1 MAYYF
6 TNAKPRSYDDRG
18 LFCTYHVQKR
28 GDWTRVKSHTACF
41 EVGHHRSGCPLR
53 VAYQE
58 VRLHSS
64 AIYRVSTENLET
76 GPSMI

>member
-28 GDWTRVKSHTACF
+28 GDSTRVRKSHSVF
-41 EVGHHRSGCPLR
+41 
-53 VAYQE
+53 
-58 VRLHSS
+58 
-64 AIYRVSTENLET
+64 
-76 GPSMI
+76 